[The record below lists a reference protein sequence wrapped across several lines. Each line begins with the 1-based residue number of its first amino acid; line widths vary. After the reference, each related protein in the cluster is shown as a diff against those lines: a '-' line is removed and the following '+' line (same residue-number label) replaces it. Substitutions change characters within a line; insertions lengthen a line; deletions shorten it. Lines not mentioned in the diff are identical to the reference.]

1 MVEIL
6 TQISLEIFKV
16 RRKAFAFLVF
26 FFSALHL
33 AQLAWLIFKHFVV
46 LAVAQ

>member
-26 FFSALHL
+26 FSALHL
-33 AQLAWLIFKHFVV
+33 AQLAWLIFIHFVV